1 MKFTQINFSSRKND
15 SIKLFKPF
23 FILLLIIFSNLV
35 AIDLNLPPSA
45 AHNATNGL
53 SLILQNPSSGS
64 LNPAICNPGIETSA
78 TYLFG
83 LKELPYY
90 NFHSAFRFK
99 NFGFLLGNSY
109 LDHKLY
115 RENIVNLAVNY
126 NLQKFSFGLN
136 FRHLYNRIE
145 NYQKDSSIIFDAGLK
160 WENNKIITG
169 FSVRNFLQSSFLKE
183 QLPIFYLWETCYHI
197 SSKSKISIGLE
208 KQDNFDFSF
217 KIAGSYN
224 FFRILTIL
232 TSYQYEPDRI
242 GIGAVFNLKK
252 IKVTYSIRTQQ
263 YLDLTHYISVGY
275 ALRK

>member
-1 MKFTQINFSSRKND
+1 MKKVI
-15 SIKLFKPF
+15 
-23 FILLLIIFSNLV
+23 ILLSIVSIHLLS
-35 AIDLNLPPSA
+35 IDLNLPPSA

-53 SLILQNPSSGS
+53 SLISLNPSSGS
-64 LNPAICNPGIETSA
+64 LNPAICNPGLETSA

-90 NFHSAFRFK
+90 NFHSAFK
-99 NFGFLLGNSY
+99 LGNFGFLLGNSY

-115 RENIVNLAVNY
+115 YENIANLAVNY
-126 NLQKFSFGLN
+126 HLQSFSFGLN

-160 WENNKIITG
+160 WVNNKINTG
-169 FSVRNFLQSSFLKE
+169 FSVRNFLQSSFLNE
-183 QLPIFYLWETCYHI
+183 QLSVFYLWETCYKI
-197 SSKSKISIGLE
+197 STKSKISIGLE
-208 KQDNFDFSF
+208 KQDNFDFSL

-224 FFRILTIL
+224 LFRILTIL

-242 GIGAVFNLKK
+242 GIGAVFNVKK

-263 YLDLTHYISVGY
+263 YLDLTHYIFCQ
-275 ALRK
+275 LFLN

>member
-1 MKFTQINFSSRKND
+1 MKKVI
-15 SIKLFKPF
+15 
-23 FILLLIIFSNLV
+23 ILLSIVSIHLLS
-35 AIDLNLPPSA
+35 IDLNLPPSA

-53 SLILQNPSSGS
+53 SLILLNPSSGS

-90 NFHSAFRFK
+90 NFHSAFRLG
-99 NFGFLLGNSY
+99 NLGFLLGNSY

-115 RENIVNLAVNY
+115 VENIANLAVSY
-126 NLQKFSFGLN
+126 NLHKFSFGLK

-145 NYQKDSSIIFDAGLK
+145 NYQKDSSLIFDAGLK
-160 WENNKIITG
+160 WENTKIITG
-169 FSVRNFLQSSFLKE
+169 FSVRNFLQSSFLNE
-183 QLPIFYLWETCYHI
+183 QLPVFYLWETCYNI

-208 KQDNFDFSF
+208 KQTDFDFSL

-224 FFRILTIL
+224 FFRMLTLL

-275 ALRK
+275 AFRK

>member
-1 MKFTQINFSSRKND
+1 MFEMKRELI
-15 SIKLFKPF
+15 
-23 FILLLIIFSNLV
+23 ILLLILSVHLP

-53 SLILQNPSSGS
+53 SLILLNPSSGS

-90 NFHSAFRFK
+90 NFHSAFRLG

-115 RENIVNLAVNY
+115 NENIANLAVNY
-126 NLQKFSFGLN
+126 RFQRFSFGLN
-136 FRHLYNRIE
+136 FRHLYNKIE
-145 NYQKDSSIIFDAGLK
+145 NYQKDSSIIYDAGFI

-169 FSVRNFLQSSFLKE
+169 FSVRNFMQSSFLEE
-183 QLPIFYLWETCYHI
+183 QLPVFYLWETCYNI
-197 SSKSKISIGLE
+197 SSKSKISVGLE
-208 KQDNFDFSF
+208 KQTDFDFSF
-217 KIAGSYN
+217 KIAGSHN
-224 FFRILTIL
+224 LFRILTIL

-242 GIGAVFNLKK
+242 GIGAVFNLNK
-252 IKVTYSIRTQQ
+252 IKITYSIRTQQ

>member
-1 MKFTQINFSSRKND
+1 MKKT
-15 SIKLFKPF
+15 
-23 FILLLIIFSNLV
+23 FIFLLLIVSIHLLS
-35 AIDLNLPPSA
+35 IDINLPPSA

-53 SLILQNPSSGS
+53 SLILLNPSSGS

-90 NFHSAFRFK
+90 NFHSAFRLG

-115 RENIVNLAVNY
+115 NENIVNLAVNY
-126 NLQKFSFGLN
+126 HLRRFSFGLN

-145 NYQKDSSIIFDAGLK
+145 NYQEDSSLIFDAGFK

-169 FSVRNFLQSSFLKE
+169 FSVRNFLQSSFLNE
-183 QLPIFYLWETCYHI
+183 QLPVFYLWETCYNI
-197 SSKSKISIGLE
+197 STKSKISIGLE
-208 KQDNFDFSF
+208 KQDNFDFSL

-224 FFRILTIL
+224 FFRMLTLL

-275 ALRK
+275 ALGK

>member
-1 MKFTQINFSSRKND
+1 MKKAFI
-15 SIKLFKPF
+15 
-23 FILLLIIFSNLV
+23 ILLLILAAHLL

-53 SLILQNPSSGS
+53 SLILENPSSGS

-83 LKELPYY
+83 LQELPYY
-90 NFHSAFRFK
+90 NFHSAFRFG

-115 RENIVNLAVNY
+115 NEYIANLSVNY
-126 NLQKFSFGLN
+126 HLRRFSFGLN

-169 FSVRNFLQSSFLKE
+169 FSVRNFMQSSFLDE
-183 QLPIFYLWETCYHI
+183 QLPVFYLWETCYNI

-224 FFRILTIL
+224 LFRILTIL

-263 YLDLTHYISVGY
+263 YLDLTHYISVCY